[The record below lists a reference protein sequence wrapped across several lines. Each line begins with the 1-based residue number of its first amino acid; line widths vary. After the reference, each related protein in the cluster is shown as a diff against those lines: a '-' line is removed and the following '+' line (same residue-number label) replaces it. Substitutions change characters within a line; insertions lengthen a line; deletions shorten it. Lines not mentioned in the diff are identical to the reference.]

1 MNFVDLKSKI
11 KSATMITDAEL
22 TAVIVIFLGLF
33 LGLVYKNFIYSNESD
48 FTRYG
53 RAEQET
59 LIASVNQLFLDS
71 VRGVGNDSTIES
83 FEHEPVNVTLASNNE
98 LTSNKPKT
106 EYTEKA
112 VTKKIN
118 INNASRVQ
126 LMRLPGIGEKTADKI
141 IEYRKSNPF
150 QRIEDIKKVHGI
162 GEKKFEKMKDLIDIK

>member
-22 TAVIVIFLGLF
+22 TAVIVIFLGLV
-33 LGLVYKNFIYSNESD
+33 LGLVYKNFVHSQKSD
-48 FTRYG
+48 FTRYS
-53 RAEQET
+53 RVEQET
-59 LIASVNQLFLDS
+59 LIASVNQHFLDS
-71 VRGVGNDSTIES
+71 VTGVGYESSIES
-83 FEHEPVNVTLASNNE
+83 FEQEQVNFTLASNNE

-106 EYTEKA
+106 QVTERA

-118 INNASRVQ
+118 INTASRVQ

-162 GEKKFEKMKDLIDIK
+162 GEKKFEKMKDLIDV